1 MSYMLLFRYPSESTG
16 LHQEDLEN
24 YFKGSS
30 GATTVGTGASGV
42 SGAHS
47 YFTQGLQS
55 AYSGVQA
62 GKIILFMTPKL
73 EYNLGIQKR
82 NTNQG
87 LKYFSID

>member
-30 GATTVGTGASGV
+30 GATTVGTGASAV

-62 GKIILFMTPKL
+62 GKRIFILQYF
-73 EYNLGIQKR
+73 LGHQK
-82 NTNQG
+82 NT
-87 LKYFSID
+87 I

>member
-42 SGAHS
+42 S

-62 GKIILFMTPKL
+62 GKRIFIL
-73 EYNLGIQKR
+73 Q
-82 NTNQG
+82 
-87 LKYFSID
+87 YFSGHQKNTI